1 MHNTVN
7 QELDKF
13 ELHLDEM
20 IIKIQKC
27 QEDKVN
33 GEAREGALGQKSIK
47 SCSRCEQYF
56 ACELRNNYV
65 KSVYNS
71 MSKGETGGFEF

>member
-1 MHNTVN
+1 MQSTSN

-13 ELHLDEM
+13 ELHLNEM
-20 IIKIQKC
+20 IAKVQKC
-27 QEDKVN
+27 QE
-33 GEAREGALGQKSIK
+33 EKSLK
-47 SCSRCEQYF
+47 SCSLCEHF
-56 ACELRNNYV
+56 LGCELRSDYI